1 MTDDSDNIIPLRR
14 ETRSLGPASFSHRQP
29 LDMDT
34 ALEELG
40 RCLTLCAPS
49 GMGSD
54 ERRTWL
60 VAAWAEIK
68 DIPLGPFLSA
78 CNAARKTCDHPSKIV
93 PTIIR
98 DSQELTAAIR
108 RNQSAVEPGERRA
121 LPAPYREQPDEEQ
134 LEVAAMMRDLMS
146 KLRSSDV
153 S

>member
-1 MTDDSDNIIPLRR
+1 MDDKDNIIPLRPAM
-14 ETRSLGPASFSHRQP
+14 RSQALASFSHRQP

-68 DIPLGPFLSA
+68 DIPIGPFLSA
-78 CNAARKTCDHPSKIV
+78 CNTARKTCDHPSKIV

-98 DSQELTAAIR
+98 DSHELTATIR
-108 RNQSAVEPGERRA
+108 RNQNLDAAQERIA
-121 LPAPYREQPDEEQ
+121 LPAPYREEPDQEQ
-134 LEVAAMMRDLMS
+134 LEVAAMMRDLMK
-146 KLRSSDV
+146 KLRGNTAP
-153 S
+153 

>member
-1 MTDDSDNIIPLRR
+1 MDDKDNIIPLRR
-14 ETRSLGPASFSHRQP
+14 ATQLQALGNFSHRQP

-68 DIPLGPFLSA
+68 DIPIGPFLSA
-78 CNAARKTCDHPSKIV
+78 CNTARKICDHPAKIV

-98 DSQELTAAIR
+98 DSQELTAVIR
-108 RNQSAVEPGERRA
+108 RNQSAAEPSERKA
-121 LPAPYREQPDEEQ
+121 LPAPYREEPDEEQ

-146 KLRSSDV
+146 KLRSSDIR
-153 S
+153 